1 MMYGGMRD
9 GMTHGG
15 ATQTL
20 PFTEALQKR
29 NESGKLMTTQVA
41 RSEYKS
47 IQEKEKVCAEMTGNQ
62 FPYQKQV
69 EIKYPQLRNE
79 QENPNASR
87 GS

>member
-1 MMYGGMRD
+1 
-9 GMTHGG
+9 
-15 ATQTL
+15 
-20 PFTEALQKR
+20 
-29 NESGKLMTTQVA
+29 MTTQVA

-79 QENPNASR
+79 QENPDASR
-87 GS
+87 ST